1 MEKFN
6 IIVPRGIRYI
16 GEYLQRN
23 TWTDWKHSAG
33 GGNKH

>member
-16 GEYLQRN
+16 GEWRDTHGFLCPH
-23 TWTDWKHSAG
+23 K
-33 GGNKH
+33 